1 MISVVILALAIA
13 GLFVLPDP
21 WRLIF
26 LCIALVIEVG
36 EVFAWI
42 RFLRRYRVTTGA
54 EGLIGER
61 AEVDAPWSD
70 RGGGR
75 VRLRGELWNARG
87 DGGQTRGGLVRIAR
101 VDGLT
106 LVVEPDRPDDDGR

>member
-1 MISVVILALAIA
+1 MILAAAIV

-21 WRLIF
+21 WRIVF
-26 LCIALVIEVG
+26 LCCAALIEVG
-36 EVFAWI
+36 EVYFWI

-61 AEVDAPWSD
+61 AEVIEALSPA
-70 RGGGR
+70 GR
-75 VRLRGELWNARG
+75 VRLRGEIWNARG
-87 DGGQTRGGLVRIAR
+87 PAGTDRGEPVRVSA

-106 LVVEPDRPDDDGR
+106 LIVEPSGEVHGRRR